1 MVERTDYAWCVYLLL
16 VLPVRLLMP
25 WYPAEVEAMADK
37 FVVFRR
43 SFIVEATCTALG
55 RELDAVALYILLMAD
70 GRAPG

>member
-1 MVERTDYAWCVYLLL
+1 
-16 VLPVRLLMP
+16 MP